1 MTITGSIKL
10 SIVFENQ
17 WWVGI
22 FERVDESGYAVARE
36 IFGSEPTDA
45 EVYQFVLHH
54 QDKLKFS
61 QPLDNNAPVIK
72 KLNPKRLN
80 REVRSQQNKGS
91 NMTQAYDALRIEM
104 EKNKKEKKTNNT
116 TEKERVKQLKFD
128 LKQQKKKEKHQG
140 H

>member
-1 MTITGSIKL
+1 MRITGSIKL
-10 SIVFENQ
+10 SIVFEDQ

-22 FERVDESGYAVARE
+22 FKRVDENGYAVARE

-61 QPLDNNAPVIK
+61 QPLDDNTPVIK

-91 NMTQAYDALRIEM
+91 NMTKAYDALRIEM

-116 TEKERVKQLKFD
+116 AERERIKQLKFD
-128 LKQQKKKEKHQG
+128 LKQKKKKEKHQG